1 MENNNMA
8 RGHLA
13 AIFTILVWGTT
24 FISTKLLLKDFGPV
38 EILFIRFMM
47 GLAALLV
54 AYPRRLKGTVLHQ
67 EVTFALA
74 GLCGVTLYYLLE
86 NIALTYTMASNVGV
100 ICSVAPFFTAIFTHF
115 FVKNGERLNK
125 KFFIGFAVALVGI
138 ILINFNGST
147 NFEVNPIGDFL
158 ALAAAV
164 VWAIYAILSKKIS
177 TYGYNVV
184 QTTRRIFLYG
194 IVFMIPAL
202 FLLDFHPNM
211 RLFLKPVNM
220 FNILYLGL
228 CACALC
234 FVTWNS
240 AVKILGALKTSVYIY
255 LIPIITIVTSVIIL
269 HERITWMSGIGTV
282 LTLSGLVLSEKK

>member
-1 MENNNMA
+1 MEKNNMA

-38 EILFIRFMM
+38 EILFIRFTM
-47 GLAALLV
+47 GLAALAIV
-54 AYPRRLKGTVLHQ
+54 YPRRLKGTVISQ
-67 EVTFALA
+67 EITFALA

-115 FVKNGERLNK
+115 FVKNGEKLNK
-125 KFFIGFAVALVGI
+125 RFFVGFAVALVGI
-138 ILINFNGST
+138 VLINFNGST

-211 RLFLKPVNM
+211 RLFFKPVNM

-234 FVTWNS
+234 FVTWNT